1 MTTMSDGSSDK
12 KVAIKIVVDGK
23 VREISFEEL
32 ALSNNL
38 AQEALVRLL
47 VRKKIIDP
55 KDLMETMQAVQ
66 QERYRS
72 GEPGDQN

>member
-1 MTTMSDGSSDK
+1 MNMSDEGNDK
-12 KVAIKIVVDGK
+12 RVAIKVVVDGK
-23 VREISFEEL
+23 IREISFEEL

-55 KDLMETMQAVQ
+55 KDLMEAMQAVQ

-72 GEPGDQN
+72 GDPNKGNS